1 MYVNTTV
8 NQLLC
13 QCMYVNTTVNQ
24 SGSEGGLKRTGTIVH
39 PWSGQ
44 GLAKGSGSGQGVRV
58 WPRGQGLAKGSVVA
72 VIGELTRGGDDSL
85 KARKS

>member
-24 SGSEGGLKRTGTIVH
+24 SGSEVGLKRTGTIVH
-39 PWSGQ
+39 PWS
-44 GLAKGSGSGQGVRV
+44 
-58 WPRGQGLAKGSVVA
+58 GQGLAKGSVVA